1 MKAMKSDQ
9 NGCVWMAKDPV
20 RVGGKKLKTKRRDG
34 VQWMP
39 NVSATTEDRDLQ
51 CCHYGSV
58 ELPAFLPCP
67 DEIESLLQGASRKG
81 RHSRGDVRNY
91 NRAMAFASMGAPIAL
106 PASCEPYCFR
116 IPGQVYYRIG
126 HLYTEADMK
135 TLGDV
140 ITQISPLA
148 AARSRAR
155 GDPSIQA

>member
-1 MKAMKSDQ
+1 
-9 NGCVWMAKDPV
+9 
-20 RVGGKKLKTKRRDG
+20 
-34 VQWMP
+34 MP

-67 DEIESLLQGASRKG
+67 DEIESLLQGASGKG
-81 RHSRGDVRNY
+81 RDFREDVRNC
-91 NRAMAFASMGAPIAL
+91 NSAIAFASMGAAIAL
-106 PASCEPYCFR
+106 PASRGPYCLR
-116 IPGQVYYRIG
+116 IPGQVYPRIG
-126 HLYTEADMK
+126 HLYNEAVMK

-140 ITQISPLA
+140 ITRISPFA